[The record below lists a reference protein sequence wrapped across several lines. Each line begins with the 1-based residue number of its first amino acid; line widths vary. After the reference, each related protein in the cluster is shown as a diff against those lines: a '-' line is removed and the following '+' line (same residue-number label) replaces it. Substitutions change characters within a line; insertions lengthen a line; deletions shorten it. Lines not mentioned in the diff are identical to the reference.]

1 MSELNNILTSMGIP
15 SIDHEDN
22 SFTSS
27 TVQSMSNDAFDEVLN
42 ELGFNQEEPEY
53 DEQAGE
59 GHIEAVET
67 RLEVVSSADD
77 TAHSVPVR
85 ADEVT
90 QGVILEGLPAEEA
103 AHVEP
108 ARMYQETEEENTD
121 IANQDFEVS
130 VDGAPPTPVCT
141 IIWGSRLV
149 VEAINEAIQ
158 TDVET
163 PSAAVT
169 SEDPSGY
176 TPTRLDIPEAHQT
189 IEVQEPNHIEPNS
202 PTLLLDATTS
212 RFSGAE
218 WYNEIQK
225 KSVILAGLGGIGS
238 HCCLQLARMNIAKLV
253 LYDDDVV
260 EPANMSGQL
269 YGVEDVGKA
278 KVDAMLNAITNYTSM
293 QNVFALN
300 EKFTRKSEAG
310 DVMICGFDNMKARK
324 IFFTSWYNHVQ
335 SKPEEE
341 RKNCLLI
348 DGRLDISMLQVLC
361 LRGDD
366 AYNIERYQDEFL
378 FSDHDVEATVCS
390 LKQTTYLAS
399 MIGSI
404 MVNLFTNW
412 VANSLN
418 PVIPYDLPFFTAYD
432 AQNVLFNTEN

>member
-1 MSELNNILTSMGIP
+1 MNELDSILSTVGINPTSQENNLPRTP
-15 SIDHEDN
+15 
-22 SFTSS
+22 TSS
-27 TVQSMSNDAFDEVLN
+27 VQSMPDEVFNEVLD
-42 ELGFNQEEPEY
+42 ELGFNHIEPELN
-53 DEQAGE
+53 EQAGE
-59 GHIEAVET
+59 EHLEDVET
-67 RLEVVSSADD
+67 RSEVVSSADD
-77 TAHSVPVR
+77 ITHLVSVR
-85 ADEVT
+85 ADEVS
-90 QGVILEGLPAEEA
+90 QGVALESLSIEEA
-103 AHVEP
+103 ADVET
-108 ARMYQETEEENTD
+108 ARMYQEIEEE
-121 IANQDFEVS
+121 IANQDFELR
-130 VDGAPPTPVCT
+130 VDGAPPTRVGT
-141 IIWGSRLV
+141 ILCGSTLVERL
-149 VEAINEAIQ
+149 NEAIQ
-158 TDVET
+158 AVAT
-163 PSAAVT
+163 PIAAVA
-169 SEDPSGY
+169 SEDSSGY

-278 KVDAMLNAITNYTSM
+278 KVDAMLNAVRNYTSM
-293 QNVFALN
+293 QNVYALN
-300 EKFTRKSEAG
+300 ERFTEESEAG

-324 IFFTSWYNHVQ
+324 IFFTSWCNHVQ

-341 RKNCLLI
+341 RKNCLFI

-361 LRGDD
+361 IRGDD
-366 AYNIERYQDEFL
+366 EYNIKRYTDEFI
-378 FSDHDVEATVCS
+378 FSDRHAEATVCS
-390 LKQTTYLAS
+390 LKQTTYLAC

-412 VANSLN
+412 VAELLN
-418 PVIPYDLPFFTAYD
+418 PILPYDLPFFTSYD
-432 AQNVLFNTEN
+432 AQNMIFNTES